1 MINRYDP
8 INGRRARGFYPI
20 LAALLSGSAIVGG
33 CATPH
38 LYDPSVET
46 QTAAVKEAYGK
57 IANET
62 YFKDLRAAFGE
73 LQTEE
78 DAVRTEFLI
87 AQRDERLIRAIKPTG
102 FGSLDREPRADEV
115 AAAYERCGTDADGGV
130 YGAQGPLAVCEESL
144 LRLHQIIGPCPP
156 PGSGQPTNLEK
167 TPNLRRTATAADL
180 KGLCAPRLLEAN
192 LKAWTNTLDLV
203 SGLRT
208 HIAAD
213 EGMVSSTTG
222 AFTAARDEWRKRVEA
237 AWNKA
242 NPAPSKKE
250 KPKKTKGNRAEGG
263 EAKPEERKGP
273 PQPKIDLACTA
284 LLPIQGSLK
293 DALGPSF
300 PDFPWTELEA
310 VRQQCKIQQNTL
322 ALADPETGY
331 LARSLTPVSGRA
343 PVSQSAW
350 SVTLRQALGRG
361 EPQQLVEPEV
371 VRLAREARKLRAE
384 RADAVVRAKVVE
396 EAMKALQKQ
405 VKDRKSE
412 DWQIA
417 ARLKEAKEALADA
430 PPAARLVGA
439 NGWADLLED
448 LLAAELHVASNKES
462 GAEDK
467 SENAAAPVPA
477 QPTVGN
483 AAVASGP
490 TPAAGTT
497 ATDAVAAAEDSNT
510 EEDKSKTTQ
519 RTEAVLGALAAMERL
534 SEAARLS
541 DPAQRV
547 SALLIAIAAKRQE
560 ADVAALEQKRA
571 DERLAVIDAQELTL
585 ATEIM
590 FLAEA
595 INLSRTLPNQPLGI
609 AALDADK
616 RGTATSALNRYALSW
631 SEGRIP
637 FTLLEQ
643 RKTYINREFRVRL
656 AERTAANWKSLLEP
670 AITQLEAAGAC
681 CIRTEAVTG
690 LIGQFVSGA
699 ALLER

>member
-1 MINRYDP
+1 MTIRYNQLDGFR
-8 INGRRARGFYPI
+8 IRRVYPI
-20 LAALLSGSAIVGG
+20 LAVLLGGGAMLAG
-33 CATPH
+33 CATTPH

-46 QTAAVKEAYGK
+46 QTAAIKEAYGK

-62 YFKDLRAAFGE
+62 YFKDLRAAFSQ

-78 DAVRTEFLI
+78 DAVRTEFLV

-115 AAAYERCGTDADGGV
+115 APAYERCGTVADGGV

-144 LRLHQIIGPCPP
+144 LRLHQIIGACPP
-156 PGSGQPTNLEK
+156 PGSGQPTELEK
-167 TPNLRRTATAADL
+167 TPHLRRTASAADL

-208 HIAAD
+208 YIAAN
-213 EGMVSSTTG
+213 EGMVTSTTG

-237 AWNKA
+237 AWNEA
-242 NPAPSKKE
+242 NPAPPKKARQ
-250 KPKKTKGNRAEGG
+250 KKTKVNRAEGG

-273 PQPKIDLACTA
+273 PQPKIDLSCTA
-284 LLPIQGSLK
+284 LLSIQGSLK
-293 DALGPSF
+293 EALGPSF
-300 PDFPWTELEA
+300 SDFPWSKLEA
-310 VRQQCKIQQNTL
+310 VREQCKLQQNTL

-331 LARSLTPVSGRA
+331 LARSFTPVSTRA
-343 PVSQSAW
+343 PASQSDW
-350 SVTLRQALGRG
+350 SVTLREALGRG

-384 RADAVVRAKVVE
+384 RADAVVRAKAVE
-396 EAMKALQKQ
+396 EALKALQKQ

-417 ARLKEAKEALADA
+417 ARLKEAKEAIAEA

-462 GAEDK
+462 GSEDQ

-477 QPTVGN
+477 QPSVAN
-483 AAVASGP
+483 AAASGAA
-490 TPAAGTT
+490 PATGTT
-497 ATDAVAAAEDSNT
+497 ATDTVAAAEDSDT
-510 EEDKSKTTQ
+510 EEDKSKTTE

-609 AALDADK
+609 VALDADK
-616 RGTATSALNRYALSW
+616 RGTASSALNRYALSW

-643 RKTYINREFRVRL
+643 RKTYINREFRIRL